1 MMMEMTMIM
10 LELEF
15 VVRLIIRLHDDD
27 GDDDDSSSS

>member
-1 MMMEMTMIM
+1 MIM